1 MLGMSM
7 TTVGLSH
14 YLMVSLVM
22 LCLGLFC
29 VLTRRNA
36 IGVLMGIELIL
47 NSAGINFVAV
57 SRYGSAGFDGQ
68 VVAVF
73 IVVLAAAESAIG
85 LAVVLGIYRRM
96 RAIDTSRLTTL
107 QG

>member
-1 MLGMSM
+1 MLGMSW

-14 YLMVSLVM
+14 YVLVSLLM

-47 NSAGINFVAV
+47 NAAGINFVAV
-57 SRYGSAGFDGQ
+57 ARFGPADFDGQ
-68 VVAVF
+68 VFAIF
-73 IVVLAAAESAIG
+73 IIMLAAAESAIG
-85 LAVVLGIYRRM
+85 LAVILGIYRRS
-96 RAIDTSRLTTL
+96 RAIDTSRLTAL